1 MINWNFHC
9 FLLFNNCASLRRA
22 WLHLLCVFH
31 QKENSKIPPWF
42 YLCWSFL
49 QETQLS
55 WPLLLCCVLQLP
67 DHLDGLQKTRVASL
81 SWLTLKAG
89 GSLFIFV
96 SFLTAVPLYFIFT
109 CLSLTVRFILSRQW
123 GTCER
128 TLCCWALYFHSTLMV
143 SRTWW
148 ALLGNPRHTVHVSI
162 FIQESKKLESPGKKK
177 SKPTRTT
184 TPHTHKKRKTN
195 PTTNKRKPN
204 QTKKKPT
211 THRQTKLQKT
221 RTVTLTDGCFL
232 SHAWGALLLCCQHL
246 IFQ

>member
-96 SFLTAVPLYFIFT
+96 LFLTAVPLYFIFT

-128 TLCCWALYFHSTLMV
+128 TLWAEHSISIPHKWCHVPDERSLGTPGTLSMCPSS
-143 SRTWW
+143 SR
-148 ALLGNPRHTVHVSI
+148 NPKSWNHQV
-162 FIQESKKLESPGKKK
+162 KKK
-177 SKPTRTT
+177 SKQEQYP
-184 TPHTHKKRKTN
+184 PPPTHKEKQTQQPIKE
-195 PTTNKRKPN
+195 N
-204 QTKKKPT
+204 QTKQKRNPPHTGRQNYKK
-211 THRQTKLQKT
+211 LE
-221 RTVTLTDGCFL
+221 L
-232 SHAWGALLLCCQHL
+232 
-246 IFQ
+246 